1 MINITKIVTN
11 ILTDSFIYINIKKVH
26 RLQILKKHGRHFYCL
41 TWEKCKRFPR
51 VSAGLKIMQF
61 LMDFFGGGDSYSD
74 FVYDMR
80 LLSPYYFKSPGLVLQ
95 LCCDN

>member
-41 TWEKCKRFPR
+41 TCGKNANGFQG
-51 VSAGLKIMQF
+51 SL
-61 LMDFFGGGDSYSD
+61 
-74 FVYDMR
+74 
-80 LLSPYYFKSPGLVLQ
+80 LVLK
-95 LCCDN
+95 LCSS